1 MDRIFHSWAKVQSSS
16 LTKRNRFSSGK
27 NAQNTRRRLC
37 FSALWWLCEPENNIY
52 RASHLTSFITKSH
65 TPASPMKLGVNPSS
79 ASLFSFSPS
88 PRDPGLYLPSS
99 HLHSRKRTRKEKL
112 WCSSATLVAVCDVKV
127 TRTWIIKDTKK
138 RLEGCK
144 RGAEGDNLFLLV
156 GEYGQ
161 AQRPERSLHLCPVIL
176 IQASSATI
184 NLQSDWV

>member
-1 MDRIFHSWAKVQSSS
+1 MGRRIHASEGLWWGTHTLCSAHHTSNMDRIFHSWAKVQSSS

-99 HLHSRKRTRKEKL
+99 HLHSRKGREKKNFGVIQQH
-112 WCSSATLVAVCDVKV
+112 WWQSATSKS
-127 TRTWIIKDTKK
+127 
-138 RLEGCK
+138 
-144 RGAEGDNLFLLV
+144 
-156 GEYGQ
+156 
-161 AQRPERSLHLCPVIL
+161 PERG
-176 IQASSATI
+176 
-184 NLQSDWV
+184 